1 MWSVL
6 EKSVSLVLQG
16 TVEHYLHQ
24 GGSPTLKPGVRLL
37 YLMLLKVTSLE
48 PFGIISFPSK
58 EASESNFSKK
68 LTHVRPWHPRFI
80 VAS

>member
-24 GGSPTLKPGVRLL
+24 AGSPTLKLGVKLL

-48 PFGIISFPSK
+48 PFCIISFPSK
-58 EASESNFSKK
+58 KASESNFSKK
-68 LTHVRPWHPRFI
+68 MTHVRPWHPRFI